1 MVVFAPPDNQE
12 SQSEPKMSDN
22 LIDALDNL
30 RWAIIATHKNVWS
43 VSELALVLGISDAR
57 VREMAKKHSIPFY
70 RQNGRMYFRRSDVE
84 AWQTLERQ
92 SATYE
97 VQRDAATYCAKKK
110 LSERKKE
117 SEVKNVQEK

>member
-1 MVVFAPPDNQE
+1 
-12 SQSEPKMSDN
+12 MSDN

-43 VSELALVLGISDAR
+43 VSELALVLGITDAR

-84 AWQTLERQ
+84 EWQTLERQ

-97 VQRDAATYCAKKK
+97 VQRDAAAYCAKKEV
-110 LSERKKE
+110 ERTKKR
-117 SEVKNVQEK
+117 KRG

>member
-1 MVVFAPPDNQE
+1 
-12 SQSEPKMSDN
+12 MSDN

-70 RQNGRMYFRRSDVE
+70 RQNGRMDFRRTDVE

-117 SEVKNVQEK
+117 SEDKNVQKK